1 MEGIM
6 EQLKQ
11 VLLYLEDLN
20 LISITVRLVLSVCF
34 AGIIGIERGRKRR
47 PAGFRTYVMVCVGST
62 LTMMISQ
69 YAVLQGFVVG
79 DATRL
84 GAQVINGIGFL
95 GAGTIIVTARQ
106 QVRGLTTAAG
116 LWASA
121 CMGLAIGAGFY
132 TGAIV
137 TFLMILLVS
146 TLLNRLNTYIMSTAR
161 SMNLYVEYE
170 DSATVSHII
179 NLIRDNHAQ
188 VTDMHLAKAQTADGI
203 FSSAVLTID
212 AQKALHHNALIS
224 EIAAVR
230 NVRHVEEL

>member
-1 MEGIM
+1 MA
-6 EQLKQ
+6 QLKQ
-11 VLLYLEDLN
+11 ILLYLEDLN
-20 LISITVRLVLSVCF
+20 LISITIRLIMAVLF

-47 PAGFRTYVMVCVGST
+47 PAGFRTYIMVCVGAC

-69 YAVLQGFVVG
+69 YVVKQGIAVG
-79 DATRL
+79 DTTRL

-132 TGAIV
+132 LGATT
-137 TFLMILLVS
+137 TFLMILLI
-146 TLLNRLNTYIMSTAR
+146 TTILNRLNSFIMSTAR
-161 SMNLYVEYE
+161 SMNLYVEY
-170 DSATVSHII
+170 ATPETITEILNLLKANDVHI
-179 NLIRDNHAQ
+179 
-188 VTDMHLAKAQTADGI
+188 TDMHLTKTKAADGI
-203 FSSAVLTID
+203 FSSAVLSIE
-212 AQKALHHNALIS
+212 AKKKLHHTALIA
-224 EIAAVR
+224 ELVALE

>member
-1 MEGIM
+1 M
-6 EQLKQ
+6 EQLKAI
-11 VLLYLEDLN
+11 LLYLEELN
-20 LISITVRLVLSVCF
+20 LVSIIVRLTLAVCF
-34 AGIIGIERGRKRR
+34 GGIIGIERGRKRR
-47 PAGFRTYVMVCVGST
+47 PAGFRTYIMVCVGAS

-69 YAVLQGFVVG
+69 YAVREGIVVG

-132 TGAIV
+132 LGAISA
-137 TFLMILLVS
+137 FAMIILIT
-146 TLLNRLNTYIMSTAR
+146 TLLNYFNNFLMASAR
-161 SMNLYVEYE
+161 SMNLYIEYSSSGALNAILDVVKQNE
-170 DSATVSHII
+170 VRVS
-179 NLIRDNHAQ
+179 
-188 VTDMHLAKAQTADGI
+188 DMHLNKTKTDDGI
-203 FSSAVLTID
+203 FSSVVLSLD
-212 AQKALHHNALIS
+212 AKKKIAHNALIA
-224 EIAAVR
+224 ELVALE

>member
-1 MEGIM
+1 M
-6 EQLKQ
+6 EQFKQ
-11 VLLYLEDLN
+11 IMLYLEDLN
-20 LISITVRLVLSVCF
+20 LVSITVRLLLAVLF

-47 PAGFRTYVMVCVGST
+47 PAGFRTYIMVCVGAS

-69 YAVLQGFVVG
+69 YAVKQGIVVG
-79 DATRL
+79 DTTRL

-132 TGAIV
+132 LGAIA
-137 TFLMILLVS
+137 TFVMILLIT
-146 TLLNRLNTYIMSTAR
+146 TLLNYFNNFLMSTAR
-161 SMNLYVEYE
+161 AMNLYIEYNH
-170 DSATVSHII
+170 SGTI
-179 NLIRDNHAQ
+179 NEILGLLKSNGIR
-188 VTDMHLAKAQTADGI
+188 VTDMHLTKTKAEDGI
-203 FSSAVLTID
+203 FSSVVLTID
-212 AQKALHHNALIS
+212 TKKKIAQNAI
-224 EIAAVR
+224 IAELVAME

>member
-1 MEGIM
+1 M
-6 EQLKQ
+6 EQIKQ
-11 VLLYLEDLN
+11 ILLYLEDLN
-20 LISITVRLVLSVCF
+20 FISITLRLLLAVCF
-34 AGIIGIERGRKRR
+34 AGAIGIERGRKRR
-47 PAGFRTYVMVCVGST
+47 PAGFRTYVMVCIGAS

-69 YAVLQGFVVG
+69 YAIKQGLIVG

-132 TGAIV
+132 IGAIV
-137 TFLMILLVS
+137 TFIMILLVS
-146 TLLNRLNTYIMSTAR
+146 TLLNRLNSFIMSTAR

-170 DSATVSHII
+170 ETGTISDIV
-179 NLIRDNHAQ
+179 NLIRENNAQ
-188 VTDMHLAKAQTADGI
+188 VTDMHLAKAQTSDGI

-212 AQKALHHNALIS
+212 AKKAIHHNALIS

>member
-1 MEGIM
+1 M
-6 EQLKQ
+6 EQFKQ
-11 VLLYLEDLN
+11 IVLYLEDLN
-20 LISITVRLVLSVCF
+20 FLSVMVRLLLAVLF

-47 PAGFRTYVMVCVGST
+47 PAGFRTYIMVCVGAS

-69 YAVLQGFVVG
+69 YAVQQGIAIG
-79 DATRL
+79 DSTRL

-132 TGAIV
+132 LGALA
-137 TFLMILLVS
+137 TFIMILLIT
-146 TLLNRLNTYIMSTAR
+146 TLLNSFNHFLMSTAHV
-161 SMNLYVEYE
+161 MNLYIEYTG
-170 DSATVSHII
+170 SGAI
-179 NLIRDNHAQ
+179 NDVLSTLKESGAN
-188 VTDMHLAKAQTADGI
+188 VTDMHLTKTKADDGI
-203 FSSAVLTID
+203 FSSVVLTVD
-212 AQKALHHNALIS
+212 SKKKLPFNAIIA
-224 EIAAVR
+224 EIAAMD

>member
-1 MEGIM
+1 M
-6 EQLKQ
+6 EQFKSI
-11 VLLYLEDLN
+11 LLYLEELN
-20 LISITVRLVLSVCF
+20 LVSIIVRLLMAVCF
-34 AGIIGIERGRKRR
+34 GGIIGIERGRKRR
-47 PAGFRTYVMVCVGST
+47 PAGFRTYIMVCVGAS

-69 YAVLQGFVVG
+69 YAVREGIVVG

-132 TGAIV
+132 LGAIA
-137 TFLMILLVS
+137 TFAMIILIT
-146 TLLNRLNTYIMSTAR
+146 TLLNYFNNFLMASAR
-161 SMNLYVEYE
+161 SMNLYIEYSSSGALNAILDVVKQNE
-170 DSATVSHII
+170 VRVS
-179 NLIRDNHAQ
+179 
-188 VTDMHLAKAQTADGI
+188 DMHLNKTKTDDGI
-203 FSSAVLTID
+203 FSSVVLSLD
-212 AQKALHHNALIS
+212 AKKKIAHNALIA
-224 EIAAVR
+224 ELVALE